1 MNLKSRENKV
11 RKQLQKQGFKLQK
24 SRTNKDIY
32 HIGQY
37 RILDLHNNTIV
48 TGANYDLTIDDVEK
62 FVTD

>member
-24 SRTNKDIY
+24 CRKNKDIY
-32 HIGQY
+32 NIGQY
-37 RILDLHNNTIV
+37 RILDIHTNTIV

-62 FVTD
+62 FVGD